1 MFKIQRTLK
10 CHKQKL
16 RVAVLRG
23 MLLEFRILTNILR
36 SKPQK
41 AKFICSQRDVRYPW
55 HFEVGLACKKLFE
68 KEMLSGRPR
77 ETSDSHSTR
86 FHLLAATMQ
95 EISFLGS

>member
-1 MFKIQRTLK
+1 MIQRTLK

-16 RVAVLRG
+16 GVAVLRG

-36 SKPQK
+36 YKLQK
-41 AKFICSQRDVRYPW
+41 AEFICSQRDVRYPW

-86 FHLLAATMQ
+86 FHLLAATIQ